1 MFAKN
6 PNARLTF
13 RKIENVIVLRIQNH
27 TLFKPTIK
35 QFNDEIQYYNILDIA
50 EIYQD
55 QYLCMQFAIKSNF
68 DTIFKSYEVN
78 NEDNHIGKLEVNEI
92 CGDCISK
99 A

>member
-1 MFAKN
+1 
-6 PNARLTF
+6 
-13 RKIENVIVLRIQNH
+13 
-27 TLFKPTIK
+27 
-35 QFNDEIQYYNILDIA
+35 
-50 EIYQD
+50 
-55 QYLCMQFAIKSNF
+55 MQFAIKSNF

>member
-13 RKIENVIVLRIQNH
+13 RKIENVIVLRKQNH
-27 TLFKPTIK
+27 TLFQPTIK
-35 QFNDEIQYYNILDIA
+35 QFNDKIQYNNILDIY

-55 QYLCMQFAIKSNF
+55 KYLCMQFAIKSNF

>member
-27 TLFKPTIK
+27 TLFKP
-35 QFNDEIQYYNILDIA
+35 NDEIQYYNILDIA

-68 DTIFKSYEVN
+68 DTIFKSCEVN

>member
-27 TLFKPTIK
+27 TLFWPTN
-35 QFNDEIQYYNILDIA
+35 NDEMQYNNILDIA

>member
-13 RKIENVIVLRIQNH
+13 RKIENVIVLRIENH
-27 TLFKPTIK
+27 TS
-35 QFNDEIQYYNILDIA
+35 FNDEMQYNNILDIA

>member
-1 MFAKN
+1 M
-6 PNARLTF
+6 
-13 RKIENVIVLRIQNH
+13 
-27 TLFKPTIK
+27 
-35 QFNDEIQYYNILDIA
+35 QYNNILDIA

-55 QYLCMQFAIKSNF
+55 KYLCMQFAIKSNF